1 MNKKDLT
8 NVVAEEA
15 GITKKDANLVI
26 GTVIEGIKS
35 GLFTDKKVTLV
46 GFGTFS
52 VVERAARKARNPK
65 TGEPID
71 VPRKMVPKFKPSKL
85 LKDSCLELPFADA
98 E

>member
-8 NVVAEEA
+8 NVVAAES

-26 GTVIEGIKS
+26 GTVIDGIKS
-35 GLFTDKKVTLV
+35 GLLTDKKVTLV

-52 VVERAARKARNPK
+52 VVERAARTARNPK
-65 TGEPID
+65 TGEPIE
-71 VPRKMVPKFKPSKL
+71 VPRKMVPKFKPSKI
-85 LKDSCLELPFADA
+85 LKESCLEIPFDK